1 MITLRLTEHDHI
13 KRQTKH
19 FTFLSGTEMHIDPAA
34 TDAYNTCVVGHK
46 AWAYLPK
53 DLYEF
58 EEDWSCDQAC
68 SPGLNELN
76 SAAFWI
82 ENILPQMR
90 FLFFIENL
98 IRL

>member
-1 MITLRLTEHDHI
+1 
-13 KRQTKH
+13 
-19 FTFLSGTEMHIDPAA
+19 MHIDPAA

-82 ENILPQMR
+82 DNILPQMR
-90 FLFFIENL
+90 FSPSNAINLLQSYNGCLFL
-98 IRL
+98 INRGRLGAPHE